1 MFQTALILESHVQEH
16 VLAILNV
23 LKVFARVPK
32 IKWNMS
38 VTAVSVECCLCACLM
53 THTCYV
59 VSSPVTCQLY
69 ISFCLKYATYLP
81 VDIKIVSQKRVIR
94 N

>member
-32 IKWNMS
+32 IKWNMP
-38 VTAVSVECCLCACLM
+38 VTAVSVECCLCACLR

-59 VSSPVTCQLY
+59 VSSPVTCQDSY
-69 ISFCLKYATYLP
+69 ILISYDPFLGNYLN
-81 VDIKIVSQKRVIR
+81 I
-94 N
+94 NW